1 MTLITQPL
9 PHVPERIFFTA
20 ATPGLDRRLRLRQ
33 HLLPTS
39 AAPLLIQIPFLTMLL
54 GDIRIPASNHP
65 THEHT
70 AALRVGEHALTRP
83 QQRTRSAQQPSLLLP
98 NQRVFNRLT
107 GESRIPQARPCSCRL
122 MPGLLADTKNHS

>member
-1 MTLITQPL
+1 
-9 PHVPERIFFTA
+9 
-20 ATPGLDRRLRLRQ
+20 
-33 HLLPTS
+33 
-39 AAPLLIQIPFLTMLL
+39 MLL

-98 NQRVFNRLT
+98 NQRVFDRFP
-107 GESRIPQARPCSCRL
+107 GERRVPQAGPCSCRL
-122 MPGLLADTKNHS
+122 VPGLLADTENH